1 MATLLKRSDAPLY
14 RIWVGNEWQ
23 LFAEN
28 LSHEQCFEVSA
39 VLHAPG
45 ALGHDQD
52 MVATAISKNGLTL
65 QKNGW
70 FEASEDLAMNVLT
83 ITLMRNPPCAN
94 VPYHA
99 ASPRKRRVKCAPA
112 TDCECAP
119 LVVDT
124 PVTPL
129 ADNTDPKCADVPCD
143 VSAPKKRRVKC
154 APVTDCDRC
163 NTPPV
168 AEPVTPPAEKTD
180 TSGSDSPQ
188 SYVVTD
194 AVPNVDQDPLW
205 EHVQKCAARDA
216 AKAVEIRNALEAQFG
231 KEVAKSLLANT
242 AASVAQDASG
252 KKNRVLKLGAS
263 YISLKSV

>member
-28 LSHEQCFEVSA
+28 LSHEQCFEVYP

-83 ITLMRNPPCAN
+83 ITLMRNSPCAN
-94 VPYHA
+94 VPCHA

-129 ADNTDPKCADVPCD
+129 ADNTDPECADVPCD
-143 VSAPKKRRVKC
+143 VPAPKKRRAKC
-154 APVTDCDRC
+154 APVTDERC

-168 AEPVTPPAEKTD
+168 AEPIENTD
-180 TSGSDSPQ
+180 ASGSDSPQ
-188 SYVVTD
+188 SCVVAATEHE
-194 AVPNVDQDPLW
+194 VDTDPLW
-205 EHVQKCAARDA
+205 EYVDKCTARDA
-216 AKAVEIRNALEAQFG
+216 AKAVDVRCALEARFG
-231 KEVAKSLLANT
+231 KEAAKSLLANT
-242 AASVAQDASG
+242 KASVAQDASG
-252 KKNRVLKLGAS
+252 RKNRVLRLGAS

>member
-94 VPYHA
+94 VQCVA

-112 TDCECAP
+112 TDCVCAP

-129 ADNTDPKCADVPCD
+129 ADNTDPKCADIPCN
-143 VSAPKKRRVKC
+143 VSAPKKRRVKS
-154 APVTDCDRC
+154 APVTDECC
-163 NTPPV
+163 NTV
-168 AEPVTPPAEKTD
+168 AEPTPVTPPAENTD
-180 TSGSDSPQ
+180 ASGSDSPH
-188 SYVVTD
+188 SCVVAATD
-194 AVPNVDQDPLW
+194 HEVDADPLW
-205 EHVQKCAARDA
+205 EHVDKCTARDA
-216 AKAVEIRNALEAQFG
+216 AKAVDVRCALEARFG
-231 KEVAKSLLANT
+231 KEAAKSLLANT
-242 AASVAQDASG
+242 KASVAQDASG
-252 KKNRVLKLGAS
+252 RKNRVLKLGVS